1 MCGFSGFF
9 DTGVITYDP
18 KSILFSMGESISHRG
33 PDDSGEWFD
42 SACNLGFSHR
52 RLSVLDISP
61 AGHQPMTS
69 LSGRFVL
76 VYNGEIYNHL
86 ELRRLLK
93 QSTSNINFKGNS
105 DTETLLF
112 CFEAW
117 GIEATAKSL
126 RGMFAFS
133 VWDNQKKSLVLV
145 RDRAGE
151 KPMYYGWKNNV
162 FFFGSDLKAFKQ
174 HPKFNAEINRGS
186 ISLLLRHNCIPAPY
200 SIYKDIFKLESGCLL
215 EITLSTRKSKK
226 WSYWSLNDVVSNSK
240 FTGTPD
246 EAVSKLENLA
256 LDAVKGQMLS
266 DVPIGAFLSGG
277 VDSSTVV
284 SLMQSQSFNPIKT
297 FSIGFNEQKYNEAEY
312 AKKIA
317 KHLGT
322 EHTEFYISSN
332 DAMNVIPKLPELYSE
347 PFSDSSQIPT
357 FLLSELAKKDVT
369 VSLSGD
375 AGDELF
381 CGYNRYMLTNR
392 LWKSLSIL
400 PRNMR
405 SSIAKVMMSIPLRK
419 WDDMSA
425 LIPGA
430 KNLHDFGGKIHKGAS
445 VLESKSIDEL
455 YLGLV
460 SHFKDPGS
468 FVINGDEPLT
478 SLTGKNKIKS
488 IESLNNVEKMMAL
501 DFLTYLPD
509 DILTKVDRASMGV
522 SLEARVPFLDHRI
535 IEFAWSLPLSIKTK
549 GGNSK
554 WPLRQLLYKY
564 VPKELIDRPKM
575 GFSMPVDSWLRGPLR
590 NWAEELLNEDRLC
603 REGYF
608 HSELVG
614 QMWNEH
620 ILGKNNWQHQLWN
633 ILMFQAWLENENKSK

>member
-1 MCGFSGFF
+1 MCGFAGFL
-9 DTGVITYDP
+9 DKGLISYDP
-18 KSILFSMGESISHRG
+18 EAILSAMGDSISHRG
-33 PDDSGEWFD
+33 PDDCGEWFD
-42 SACNLGFSHR
+42 SAFNLGLSHR
-52 RLSVLDISP
+52 RLSVLDISL
-61 AGHQPMTS
+61 AGHQPMNS

-86 ELRRLLK
+86 ELRKLLK
-93 QSTSNINFKGNS
+93 QGSSSTKFKGNS
-105 DTETLLF
+105 DTETLLC
-112 CFEAW
+112 CFETW
-117 GIEATAKSL
+117 GIEATVKCL

-151 KPMYYGWKNNV
+151 KPLYYGWQNNV
-162 FFFGSDLKAFKQ
+162 FLFGSDLKALKQ

-186 ISLLLRHNCIPAPY
+186 ISLLLRHNCIPAPH
-200 SIYKDIFKLESGCLL
+200 SIYKDIFKLEPGNML
-215 EITLSTRKSKK
+215 EITLSSRKSKK
-226 WSYWSLNDVVSNSK
+226 WSYWSLKDVVSNPK
-240 FTGTPD
+240 FKGTAD

-256 LDAVKGQMLS
+256 LDAVKSQMLS

-277 VDSSTVV
+277 VDSSAVA

-317 KHLGT
+317 KHLGA
-322 EHTEFYISSN
+322 EHTELYISSK
-332 DAMNVIPKLPELYSE
+332 DAMNVIPKLSELYSE

-392 LWKSLSIL
+392 LWKYISIL
-400 PRNMR
+400 PKHMR
-405 SSIAKVMMSIPLRK
+405 SSMAKVMMSIPIKK
-419 WDDMSA
+419 WDDVSA
-425 LIPGA
+425 FIPGA
-430 KNLHDFGGKIHKGAS
+430 RNLHDFGGKIHKGAS

-460 SHFKDPGS
+460 SHFINPES
-468 FVINGDEPLT
+468 FVINGVEPLT
-478 SLTGKNKIKS
+478 SLTSKNKIKS
-488 IESLNNVEKMMAL
+488 IERLNNVEKMMAL

-535 IEFAWSLPLSIKTK
+535 IEFAWSLPLSIKIR

-554 WPLRQLLYKY
+554 WPLRHLLNKY

-575 GFSMPVDSWLRGPLR
+575 GFSMPVDLWLRGPLR
-590 NWAEELLNEDRLC
+590 NWAEELLNEDRLS

-614 QMWNEH
+614 KMWNEH
-620 ILGKNNWQHQLWN
+620 ILGKNNWQHQLWS
-633 ILMFQAWLENENKSK
+633 ILMFQAWLENENK